1 MQETLQKD
9 PRKLLDGIVQAEADA
24 TPAEREALVGYILD
38 QSDQRDWL
46 ESLVGTF
53 VPPSAREAGVRNDL
67 QQLRTLNESSSKSS
81 FQHLLCMG
89 PLTS

>member
-1 MQETLQKD
+1 METLLRD

-38 QSDQRDWL
+38 QSDQREWL
-46 ESLVGTF
+46 ESLVGH
-53 VPPSAREAGVRNDL
+53 SSRRAQEAGVRNDL
-67 QQLRTLNESSSKSS
+67 QQLRTLNELPSSKSS